1 MEDLNLLSKELLE
14 QIFIRLNNIN
24 WEEKLEYDLQYI
36 KNITFVGD
44 VKIIFNTV
52 LKVLK
57 RDDINTDGMDTAEDL
72 CDYLLRTNKITEKEY
87 KEKLRMQVKL

>member
-1 MEDLNLLSKELLE
+1 MQQKTK
-14 QIFIRLNNIN
+14 IFSAF
-24 WEEKLEYDLQYI
+24 KV
-36 KNITFVGD
+36 KK
-44 VKIIFNTV
+44 KIIFKTI

-87 KEKLRMQVKL
+87 KEKLKIH

>member
-1 MEDLNLLSKELLE
+1 MICK
-14 QIFIRLNNIN
+14 
-24 WEEKLEYDLQYI
+24 YI

-44 VKIIFNTV
+44 VKIIFKTV

-87 KEKLRMQVKL
+87 KEKLKIH